1 MQENLIQ
8 IEKDIDV
15 DVAVDVFGQLGKGL
29 RSSETIALDVAG
41 FAFAETWNRT
51 DQLDFA
57 FKLGMIITKLSTMS
71 SLDQV
76 PKAKP

>member
-41 FAFAETWNRT
+41 FAFAETCNRT

>member
-1 MQENLIQ
+1 M
-8 IEKDIDV
+8 
-15 DVAVDVFGQLGKGL
+15 FGQLGKGL

-57 FKLGMIITKLSTMS
+57 FKLGMIIKKLSTMS